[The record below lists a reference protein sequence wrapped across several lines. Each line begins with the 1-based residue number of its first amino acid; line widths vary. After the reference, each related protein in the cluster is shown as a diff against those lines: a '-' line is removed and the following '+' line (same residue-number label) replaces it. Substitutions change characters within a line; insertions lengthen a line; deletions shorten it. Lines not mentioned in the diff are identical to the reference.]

1 MVDSVSRVEPGLG
14 RNRMRLKIQSKP
26 QPVSVLTGAVK
37 LKMGIVV
44 ADLQVEKTS
53 IVCSHRTAETKLSTD
68 PFVL

>member
-1 MVDSVSRVEPGLG
+1 
-14 RNRMRLKIQSKP
+14 MRLKIQSKP